1 MAGNKIRGIT
11 IEIAGDTSKLSKSLR
26 DADSALRDTQK
37 QLSDVNRLLK
47 LDPKNTELL
56 RQKTELLNK
65 SIEQSKEKVNNL
77 KQAQAQLG
85 ERTDKNAAQYDAI
98 EREIIACENA
108 QKAWKKELDAMT
120 SPLKGFHDSMAQI
133 SKTTGEW
140 SKKTRALSTAAG
152 AAGAALLGNAYNAAA
167 TADDLN
173 TLARNTGFTVEELQK
188 MKYATDFVDVSFEAM
203 TGSVTKLTKN
213 MASGSDAFD
222 TLGVSITDADGNM
235 RDATDVWY
243 DTLAALSK
251 VENETDRDALA
262 MTLFGKSAM
271 ELSGIVDDGG
281 AALSEY
287 GKEAEEA
294 GLILSGDTL
303 QSANK
308 LKDTIDKLKVTTS
321 QALLEAGA
329 ELAQTLQPAVE
340 KLVEGVTKLVKWFSS
355 LDGTTQAVVVAVLA
369 FVAAIS
375 PVLGIISAITGA
387 AAALS
392 AVTLPMIG
400 TLAAVVAAIAAVIA
414 IGVLLYKNW
423 DKIKAAAKT
432 LLDAI
437 KKTFQNIYNSISTA
451 INNAWNTVNKTFNNM
466 KSFVVSTINSIYSS
480 VSSVFNNI
488 KNTIS
493 NAFNTAKNTIQSVL
507 SAVQTSVTNGFN
519 AVKTTITN
527 ALNGALTSVTNIF
540 NNIKGTMSRILE
552 DAKGVVSGAISAIKG
567 FFNFS
572 VSLPSIGTGALDT
585 AKNAVSGVL
594 NTIKGFFN
602 FSWSLPKVGTGS
614 VDGLWG
620 TISGIVS
627 RIKGLFNFSWSLPT
641 LKVPH
646 VKVDGGA
653 APWGIG
659 GRGRLPHFE
668 VQWYRKAYDN
678 AVLFNS
684 PTVLPTLA
692 GLKGFGDGNGSEMV
706 IGTNKLMEIMRAA
719 GGNDID
725 INIYTQPGMSETAIA
740 NAVAVKLD
748 RWLGE
753 QL

>member
-11 IEIAGDTSKLSKSLR
+11 IEISGDTSKLSKSLR

-85 ERTDKNAAQYDAI
+85 ERTDENAKQYDAI
-98 EREIIACENA
+98 EREIIACEQA
-108 QKAWKKELDAMT
+108 QQKWSNELKSM
-120 SPLKGFHDSMAQI
+120 SPQVKSLQESLKDV

-140 SKKTRALSTAAG
+140 SQKTRALSTAAG
-152 AAGAALLGNAYNAAA
+152 AAGAALLANAYGAAK

-188 MKYATDFVDVSFEAM
+188 MKYASDFVDVSFESM

-213 MASGSDAFD
+213 MASGSEAFD
-222 TLGVSITDADGNM
+222 TLGVSITDANGDM
-235 RDATDVWY
+235 RDVNDVWY
-243 DTLAALSK
+243 ETLKALSK
-251 VENETDRDALA
+251 VENETERDALA

-281 AALSEY
+281 EALNAY
-287 GKEAEEA
+287 GKEAEDA
-294 GLILSGDTL
+294 GLILSGQTL

-308 LKDTIDKLKVTTS
+308 LNDTIDKLKATTS
-321 QALLEAGA
+321 AALLEAGA

-392 AVTLPMIG
+392 AVTLPMLG

-423 DKIKAAAKT
+423 DKIKAAAES
-432 LLDAI
+432 LLASI
-437 KKTFQNIYNSISTA
+437 KKAFNDIYNNIKTS
-451 INNAWNTVNKTFNNM
+451 INNAWTAVKNAFNNI
-466 KSFVVSTINSIYSS
+466 KSFISSTLSS
-480 VSSVFNNI
+480 VSSSVSSIFNSI

-493 NAFNTAKNTIQSVL
+493 NILNA
-507 SAVQTSVTNGFN
+507 AV
-519 AVKTTITN
+519 
-527 ALNGALTSVTNIF
+527 
-540 NNIKGTMSRILE
+540 
-552 DAKGVVSGAISAIKG
+552 GVVSSAVGKIKG
-567 FFNFS
+567 LFNFS
-572 VSLPSIGTGALDT
+572 LSLPSIATGALDV
-585 AKNAVSGVL
+585 ARSAVSSVVGA
-594 NTIKGFFN
+594 IRGFFN
-602 FSWSLPKVGTGS
+602 FSWSLPSVATGA
-614 VDGLWG
+614 VDRLY
-620 TISGIVS
+620 GIVS
-627 RIKGLFNFSWSLPT
+627 GVVSSIKGLFNFSWSLPT

-646 VKVDGGA
+646 VKVDGGS

-659 GRGRLPHFE
+659 GMGRPPHFS

-692 GLKGFGDGNGSEMV
+692 GFKGFGDGNGSEMV